1 MSQVRYELRSD
12 TSRGSAAASPAEPRW
27 EDDPFRYGYR
37 WGEKPGEMIPL
48 TYEDLLDPQE
58 GDRVPDDNLNHQI
71 ALYFNHFLEHQFAGE
86 EDVLTGGDLKLRF
99 GEKGKGPAPDAF
111 VLRGVRDPGR
121 RRGSFW
127 IGREPGQLVLAIEIV
142 SRNYKDK
149 DYKDSKA
156 LYEREKVPEYVLI
169 ELLGEYLDGA
179 YKLTCF
185 RLDESGVYRQVE
197 ADEIGGIVSEQANL
211 RIEPDPEGW
220 GLRVTD
226 LRTGERLL
234 RPREETAAR
243 RKEAEARREE
253 AEARRE
259 AEARA
264 QEAEAR
270 AQKEA
275 ALRKTLEEE
284 LARLRNER

>member
-1 MSQVRYELRSD
+1 MSQIRYELRSD
-12 TSRGSAAASPAEPRW
+12 PSCGSTAAGPAEPRW

-48 TYEDLLDPQE
+48 TFEDLLDPQE
-58 GDRVPDDNLNHQI
+58 GDVVPDDNLNHRL

-86 EDVLTGGDLKLRF
+86 EDVMTGGDLKLRF

-111 VLRGVRDPGR
+111 VLKGVRDRDR

-127 IGREPGQLVLAIEIV
+127 IGREPGRLVLAVEIV
-142 SRNYKDK
+142 SKNYKDK
-149 DYKDSKA
+149 DYVDSKA
-156 LYEREKVPEYVLI
+156 IYEREKVPEYVLI
-169 ELLGEYLDGA
+169 ELQGEYLDGP
-179 YKLTCF
+179 YKLTCY

-197 ADEIGGIVSEQANL
+197 ADENGGIVSEQANL
-211 RIEPDPEGW
+211 RIEPDAEGW

-234 RPREETAAR
+234 RPG
-243 RKEAEARREE
+243 EE

-270 AQKEA
+270 AQDEA
-275 ALRKTLEEE
+275 ALRRALEEE

>member
-12 TSRGSAAASPAEPRW
+12 PSRGSAAGGPAEPRW

-58 GDRVPDDNLNHQI
+58 GDRVPDDNLNHQL
-71 ALYFNHFLEHQFAGE
+71 ALCFNHFLEHQFAGE

-111 VLRGVRDPGR
+111 VLRGVRDRDR

-127 IGREPGQLVLAIEIV
+127 IGREPGRLVLAVEIV
-142 SRNYKDK
+142 SKNYKDK
-149 DYKDSKA
+149 DYVDSKA
-156 LYEREKVPEYVLI
+156 IYEREKVPEYVLI
-169 ELLGEYLDGA
+169 ELQGEYLDGP
-179 YKLTCF
+179 YKLTCY

-197 ADEIGGIVSEQANL
+197 ADENGGIVSEQANL
-211 RIEPDPEGW
+211 RIEPDAEGW

-234 RPREETAAR
+234 RPG
-243 RKEAEARREE
+243 EE

-270 AQKEA
+270 AQDEA
-275 ALRKTLEEE
+275 ALRRALEEE